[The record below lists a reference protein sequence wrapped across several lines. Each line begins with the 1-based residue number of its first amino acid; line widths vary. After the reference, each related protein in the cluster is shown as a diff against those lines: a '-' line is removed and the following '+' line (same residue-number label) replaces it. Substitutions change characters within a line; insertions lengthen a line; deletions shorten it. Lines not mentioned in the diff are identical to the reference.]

1 MRRGEIWL
9 VNLDPIKGREQVG
22 TRPALVISVEPFNN
36 SGLELIVVCPV
47 TSKNKGFPTHVPL
60 IPEESGLNAQSYVKT
75 EDIRSVSVQ
84 RLIKA
89 VGQVSPSKLEE
100 VEICLRRILGLS

>member
-1 MRRGEIWL
+1 MKRGEIWL
-9 VNLDPIKGREQVG
+9 VNLDPIEGREQAG
-22 TRPALVISVEPFNN
+22 TRPALVISVDPFNN

-47 TSKNKGFPTHVPL
+47 TSKNKGFPTHVSL
-60 IPEESGLNAQSYVKT
+60 KPEESGLNMQSYIKT

-100 VEICLRRILGLS
+100 VEISLRRILGLS

>member
-9 VNLDPIKGREQVG
+9 VNLDPIKGREQAG

-60 IPEESGLNAQSYVKT
+60 KPEESGLNMQSYIKT

-89 VGQVSPSKLEE
+89 VGKVSPDKLEE
-100 VEICLRRILGLS
+100 VEISLRRILGLS